1 MDTPA
6 GTLLG
11 APPPPRGR
19 VPPAV
24 PPGSPTMSAQTI
36 LSRGWDREGRGPLPL
51 RESPHY
57 RSTVNARAASTGTAT
72 PMDRNAQ
79 SAGTRGF
86 FVTKTWVCR
95 PYPRQSMAV

>member
-19 VPPAV
+19 
-24 PPGSPTMSAQTI
+24 PPGGPRDRPPCRLRLS
-36 LSRGWDREGRGPLPL
+36 SRGGGTGRGRGPLPL

-72 PMDRNAQ
+72 PIDRNAQ